1 MASTSPPGP
10 TIFSHF
16 LIFSLLS
23 SPRSMKS
30 YWCYTHT
37 KNMCFY
43 LPSGLHNFSQQ
54 YFSFLLQNRLFSKEF
69 SMSLFWFKV
78 DWKTRW
84 KKRALFLVSML
95 QDFSS
100 HNWSQASIFRHSL
113 MWSSTASS
121 AIREASSVVV
131 EGSVVYSRCS
141 ILRSRI
147 ISISSQKGQG
157 LSGGPDHHF
166 TPLWLYSHVI
176 VLILRNSYSHPQKSH
191 QNILQN
197 LKYGILPF
205 FSLLIINIICLHPDS
220 FHRRCWIDTTLY

>member
-95 QDFSS
+95 EEKKKKKEEKMTQKSLLRTTFL
-100 HNWSQASIFRHSL
+100 IFIQ
-113 MWSSTASS
+113 TKKKKTT
-121 AIREASSVVV
+121 
-131 EGSVVYSRCS
+131 
-141 ILRSRI
+141 
-147 ISISSQKGQG
+147 SISC
-157 LSGGPDHHF
+157 HF
-166 TPLWLYSHVI
+166 TY
-176 VLILRNSYSHPQKSH
+176 
-191 QNILQN
+191 
-197 LKYGILPF
+197 
-205 FSLLIINIICLHPDS
+205 FSLVN
-220 FHRRCWIDTTLY
+220 FIDVSLSIST